1 MCLEIWGGKSEE
13 VASQNLN
20 YAEESFED
28 FIEDVHDFRN
38 FAAPKDLDEDV
49 HNFGNY
55 FAPKD
60 LNNAREDLKDV
71 AVHALKN
78 LGETSKEDVAVNV
91 KNLIDG
97 ERVLVQSAIRNP
109 KIKEA

>member
-1 MCLEIWGGKSEE
+1 MLKDRTFEE
-13 VASQNLN
+13 VASEKLN
-20 YAEESFED
+20 SAEESFKD
-28 FIEDVHDFRN
+28 FIEDVHDFGN

-55 FAPKD
+55 SAPKD
-60 LNNAREDLKDV
+60 LNNAGEDLKDV

-78 LGETSKEDVAVNV
+78 LGEAFKEYVAVNV
-91 KNLIDG
+91 KNLTDG
-97 ERVLVQSAIRNP
+97 ERVPVECAIRNP

>member
-1 MCLEIWGGKSEE
+1 MLKDRTSEE
-13 VASQNLN
+13 VASEKLN
-20 YAEESFED
+20 SAEESFKD
-28 FIEDVHDFRN
+28 FIEDVHDFGN

-55 FAPKD
+55 SAPKD
-60 LNNAREDLKDV
+60 LNNAGDV

-78 LGETSKEDVAVNV
+78 LGEASKEGVAVNV

-97 ERVLVQSAIRNP
+97 KRVVEECAIKNP